1 MKKKAK
7 ARLKQLKPVEKS
19 NVKIEESTPNS
30 ENPFGFGGLPQ
41 RDLKK
46 NLGCG

>member
-1 MKKKAK
+1 MAKKTKEED
-7 ARLKQLKPVEKS
+7 KPKENDESSVDQTH
-19 NVKIEESTPNS
+19 EED
-30 ENPFGFGGLPQ
+30 ENGFGGLPD